1 MQEEAAP
8 EIAKRDALQRFTGNS
23 FILGAVLAVIA
34 GLLHSQQDDRTD
46 LIAVIQEIGDTNGD
60 FVIDV
65 TDLLVVIGDWG
76 PCNPG
81 DCPGDIDN
89 NGVVN
94 VLDLLGVI
102 SLWGDPC

>member
-60 FVIDV
+60 FLPSVWALMAGIWV
-65 TDLLVVIGDWG
+65 TRRAW
-76 PCNPG
+76 
-81 DCPGDIDN
+81 
-89 NGVVN
+89 
-94 VLDLLGVI
+94 
-102 SLWGDPC
+102 